1 MATETTTTDGTIKFS
16 EEELGQLKTL
26 RTRYADI
33 SHELGQL
40 HLNQHAINKRK
51 STLEN
56 DVDAIQSSER
66 ILADELKTKYGEG
79 SIDIDTGVFIPSK

>member
-1 MATETTTTDGTIKFS
+1 MAKTIKFT

-51 STLEN
+51 STLEA
-56 DVDAIQSSER
+56 DIDGIQDSER
-66 ILADELKTKYGEG
+66 LLAGELKTKYGEG
-79 SIDIDTGVFIPSK
+79 SIDIDTGVFIPTK

>member
-1 MATETTTTDGTIKFS
+1 MAKTIKFT

-40 HLNQHAINKRK
+40 HLNQHAINKRR
-51 STLEN
+51 STLES
-56 DVDAIQSSER
+56 DIDGIQDSER
-66 ILADELKTKYGEG
+66 LLAGELKTKYGEG
-79 SIDIDTGVFIPSK
+79 SIDIDTGVFIPTK

>member
-1 MATETTTTDGTIKFS
+1 MAKEVKFT

-40 HLNQHAINKRK
+40 ALNQHAINKRK

-56 DVDAIQSSER
+56 DVDGIQDSER
-66 ILADELKTKYGEG
+66 ILAADLKTKYGEG
-79 SIDIDTGVFIPSK
+79 SIDIDTGVFIPAK